1 MSLTFYD
8 NFVDNIAQN
17 SKDYWKEK
25 QQAVISKYYENT
37 TLKTTVEEENIPF
50 DFTFH
55 DVVCWLGTV
64 TDITVNID
72 KDADDYRNL
81 YFEDINLHKL
91 YINYLSQRYLLLCR
105 IKFQTTH
112 YLVTFHTKIL
122 SFPLKVSLQ

>member
-55 DVVCWLGTV
+55 DVICWLGTV

-81 YFEDINLHKL
+81 YFEDINYVCHRGR
-91 YINYLSQRYLLLCR
+91 YYRFDDNYW
-105 IKFQTTH
+105 
-112 YLVTFHTKIL
+112 LVYD
-122 SFPLKVSLQ
+122 SSSSLKTISARFIIQLEKA